1 MIPKH
6 LKRDDL
12 IGRKCLALRDIR
24 NGSGKGISA
33 RYICTI
39 KGVVRGHGFIIQ
51 TEKCPHC
58 GQYAYFTHVSREDL
72 ELISE
77 DINQG
82 SDLVYHSD
90 NNSEALLDLNTAIKA
105 LYAID
110 AGALSANTLNT
121 PVYVEDAIRHLQIN
135 VAEWAGKLEMMRSLL
150 FGEGLHWEYI
160 QQQLDR
166 HDKDG
171 GNGNG

>member
-1 MIPKH
+1 MSM
-6 LKRDDL
+6 L
-12 IGRKCLALRDIR
+12 
-24 NGSGKGISA
+24 
-33 RYICTI
+33 
-39 KGVVRGHGFIIQ
+39 F
-51 TEKCPHC
+51 
-58 GQYAYFTHVSREDL
+58 
-72 ELISE
+72 
-77 DINQG
+77 NQG

-105 LYAID
+105 LYAIE

-150 FGEGLHWEYI
+150 FGEGLNWEYI

-171 GNGNG
+171 GNDND